1 MKLFNSIWSILVHSL
16 LLIINITETFNHGI
30 NMTEENFGL
39 GMSTYL
45 YTDLKVLVRV
55 PDFEFELQT
64 TSLTMWVSLYFKKM
78 STLHFRLFPSLL
90 KSEIN

>member
-1 MKLFNSIWSILVHSL
+1 
-16 LLIINITETFNHGI
+16 
-30 NMTEENFGL
+30 MTEENFGL

-78 STLHFRLFPSLL
+78 STLHFRLFP
-90 KSEIN
+90 